1 MELKLYIYSGLGN
14 IIALVD
20 LLREEFSFNSRDIVK
35 ILEVEGVNFD
45 QLISIL
51 PPESPDV
58 DLAVEIYNKDGSI
71 AKNCINGARC
81 LTKFVQDEGLIA
93 NKELLVNTLGG
104 LWHLKAHKNGDYS
117 VKFTN
122 PDNQEIKDNLPPE
135 NSKNKHVIPFRDQKI
150 ELGVIDLGNPHAVI
164 FEELN
169 KETSLEK
176 IGKALQGS
184 DWFPEGVNVGIG
196 RIVSDNEID
205 LRVFERGAGI
215 TLACGSG
222 ACAAALIAI
231 EDNAIE
237 TPVKVN
243 FEKGSIFIDYNTEGK
258 QITARGKAEFIKE
271 ISVTIQ

>member
-45 QLISIL
+45 QLIGIL

-176 IGKALQGS
+176 IGEALQGS
-184 DWFPEGVNVGIG
+184 DWFPEGVNLGIG
-196 RIVSDNEID
+196 KIVSKNEID

>member
-1 MELKLYIYSGLGN
+1 M
-14 IIALVD
+14 
-20 LLREEFSFNSRDIVK
+20 
-35 ILEVEGVNFD
+35 
-45 QLISIL
+45 
-51 PPESPDV
+51 
-58 DLAVEIYNKDGSI
+58 
-71 AKNCINGARC
+71 
-81 LTKFVQDEGLIA
+81 
-93 NKELLVNTLGG
+93 GG

-122 PDNQEIKDNLPPE
+122 PDNLKIKDNLPPE
-135 NSKNKHVIPFRDQKI
+135 NSKNKHVIQFRDQEI

-176 IGKALQGS
+176 IGEALQGS
-184 DWFPEGVNVGIG
+184 DWFPEGVNLGIG
-196 RIVSDNEID
+196 RIVSNNEID
-205 LRVFERGAGI
+205 IRVFERGAGI

>member
-176 IGKALQGS
+176 IGEALQGS
-184 DWFPEGVNVGIG
+184 DWFPEGVNLGIG
-196 RIVSDNEID
+196 RIVSNNEID

>member
-20 LLREEFSFNSRDIVK
+20 LLREEFGFNSRDIVK

-93 NKELLVNTLGG
+93 NKELLANTLGG

-135 NSKNKHVIPFRDQKI
+135 NSKNKHVIPFKDQEI
-150 ELGVIDLGNPHAVI
+150 GLGVIDLGNPHAVI

-176 IGKALQGS
+176 IGEALQGS
-184 DWFPEGVNVGIG
+184 DWFPEGVNLGIG
-196 RIVSDNEID
+196 KIVSNNEID

>member
-1 MELKLYIYSGLGN
+1 MLFFVCPCGSVRRQKENKKTTEQKNTIRTAESPL
-14 IIALVD
+14 
-20 LLREEFSFNSRDIVK
+20 
-35 ILEVEGVNFD
+35 LEVFE
-45 QLISIL
+45 
-51 PPESPDV
+51 
-58 DLAVEIYNKDGSI
+58 
-71 AKNCINGARC
+71 
-81 LTKFVQDEGLIA
+81 T
-93 NKELLVNTLGG
+93 NKE
-104 LWHLKAHKNGDYS
+104 
-117 VKFTN
+117 
-122 PDNQEIKDNLPPE
+122 P
-135 NSKNKHVIPFRDQKI
+135 
-150 ELGVIDLGNPHAVI
+150 
-164 FEELN
+164 
-169 KETSLEK
+169 SLEK

-184 DWFPEGVNVGIG
+184 DWYPEGVNVGIG

>member
-1 MELKLYIYSGLGN
+1 MELKFYIYSGLGN

-135 NSKNKHVIPFRDQKI
+135 NSKNKHVIPFEDQEI
-150 ELGVIDLGNPHAVI
+150 GLGVIDLGNPHAVI

-176 IGKALQGS
+176 IGEALQGS
-184 DWFPEGVNVGIG
+184 DWFPEGVNLGIG
-196 RIVSDNEID
+196 KIVSNNEID

>member
-135 NSKNKHVIPFRDQKI
+135 NSKNKHVIPFKDQEIK
-150 ELGVIDLGNPHAVI
+150 LGVIDLGNPHAVI

-176 IGKALQGS
+176 IGEALQGS
-184 DWFPEGVNVGIG
+184 DWFPEGVNLGIG
-196 RIVSDNEID
+196 KIVSNNEID

-243 FEKGSIFIDYNTEGK
+243 FEK
-258 QITARGKAEFIKE
+258 
-271 ISVTIQ
+271 

>member
-1 MELKLYIYSGLGN
+1 MELNLYIYSGLGN

-20 LLREEFSFNSRDIVK
+20 LLREDLSLSPEEVVK
-35 ILEVEGVNFD
+35 IAELEGVEFD

-51 PPESPDV
+51 PPKNPDV
-58 DLAVEIYNKDGSI
+58 DLSAEIYNADGSI

-81 LTKFVQDEGLIA
+81 LTKFVVDEELIIK
-93 NKELLVNTLGG
+93 NELSVTTLGG
-104 LWHLKAHKNGDYS
+104 LWSLKTHQDGEYS

-122 PDNQEIKDNLPPE
+122 PNNLEIKNNLPPE
-135 NSKNKHVIPFRDQKI
+135 TTNHKHIISVEGNEI
-150 ELGVIDLGNPHAVI
+150 EIGVIDLGNPHAVS
-164 FEELN
+164 FEEMDDGI
-169 KETSLEK
+169 SLKHLGE
-176 IGKALQGS
+176 ALQNS
-184 DWFPEGVNVGIG
+184 DWFPEGVNFGVGKI
-196 RIVSDNEID
+196 ISNNEIE
-205 LRVFERGAGI
+205 LRVYERGAGE

-231 EDNAIE
+231 QDKTIE

>member
-1 MELKLYIYSGLGN
+1 MELKIYIYSGLGN

-122 PDNQEIKDNLPPE
+122 PDNLKIKDNLPPE
-135 NSKNKHVIPFRDQKI
+135 NSKNKHVIQFRDQEI

-176 IGKALQGS
+176 IGEALQGS
-184 DWFPEGVNVGIG
+184 DWFPEGVNLGIG
-196 RIVSDNEID
+196 RIVSNNEID

>member
-135 NSKNKHVIPFRDQKI
+135 NSKNKHVIPFKDQEI
-150 ELGVIDLGNPHAVI
+150 GLGVIDLGNPHAVI

-176 IGKALQGS
+176 IGEALQGS
-184 DWFPEGVNVGIG
+184 DWFPEGVNLGIG
-196 RIVSDNEID
+196 KIVSNNEID

>member
-20 LLREEFSFNSRDIVK
+20 LLRKEFSFNSRDIVK

-122 PDNQEIKDNLPPE
+122 PDNLKIKDNLPPE
-135 NSKNKHVIPFRDQKI
+135 NSKNKHVIQFRDQEI

-169 KETSLEK
+169 KEISLEK
-176 IGKALQGS
+176 IGEALQGS
-184 DWFPEGVNVGIG
+184 DWFPEGVNLGIG
-196 RIVSDNEID
+196 KIVSNNEID

>member
-1 MELKLYIYSGLGN
+1 MELKFYIYSGLGN

-122 PDNQEIKDNLPPE
+122 PDNLKIKDNLPPE
-135 NSKNKHVIPFRDQKI
+135 NSKNKHVIPFEDQEI
-150 ELGVIDLGNPHAVI
+150 GLGVIDLGNPHAVI

-176 IGKALQGS
+176 IGEALQGS
-184 DWFPEGVNVGIG
+184 DWFPEGVNLGIG
-196 RIVSDNEID
+196 KIVSNNEID

>member
-1 MELKLYIYSGLGN
+1 MELKLCIYSGLGN

-122 PDNQEIKDNLPPE
+122 PDNLKIKDNLPPE
-135 NSKNKHVIPFRDQKI
+135 NSKNKHVIQFRDQEI

-176 IGKALQGS
+176 IGEALQGS
-184 DWFPEGVNVGIG
+184 DWFPEGVNLGIG
-196 RIVSDNEID
+196 KIVSNNEID

>member
-122 PDNQEIKDNLPPE
+122 PDNLKIKDNLPPE
-135 NSKNKHVIPFRDQKI
+135 NSKNKHVIQFRDQEI

-176 IGKALQGS
+176 IGEALQGS
-184 DWFPEGVNVGIG
+184 DWFPEGVNLGIG
-196 RIVSDNEID
+196 KIVSNNEID

>member
-20 LLREEFSFNSRDIVK
+20 LLREEFGFNSRDIVK

-135 NSKNKHVIPFRDQKI
+135 NSKNKHVIPFKDQEI
-150 ELGVIDLGNPHAVI
+150 GLGVIDLGNPHAVI

-169 KETSLEK
+169 KENSLEK
-176 IGKALQGS
+176 IGEALQGS
-184 DWFPEGVNVGIG
+184 DWFPEGVNLGIG
-196 RIVSDNEID
+196 KIVSNNEID

>member
-93 NKELLVNTLGG
+93 NKELLANTLGG

-122 PDNQEIKDNLPPE
+122 PDNLKIKDNLPPE
-135 NSKNKHVIPFRDQKI
+135 NSKNKHVIQFRDQEI

-176 IGKALQGS
+176 IGEELQGS
-184 DWFPEGVNVGIG
+184 DWFPEGVNLGIG
-196 RIVSDNEID
+196 KIVSNNEID

>member
-122 PDNQEIKDNLPPE
+122 PDNLKIKDNLPPE
-135 NSKNKHVIPFRDQKI
+135 NSKNKHVIQFRDQEI